1 MAGPIVLGLAEGLLG
16 VQAAFLNADL
26 STGGVA
32 LATQAPTVVKSCSTN
47 QALVGT
53 HSELRRG

>member
-1 MAGPIVLGLAEGLLG
+1 LANGPSAVA
-16 VQAAFLNADL
+16 VQAGFLAADL

-47 QALVGT
+47 RALEG
-53 HSELRRG
+53 E